1 MKKRWLLFTAV
12 AAAGILAAGIFLLP
26 LAYFSLFPAEGIV
39 EEEGALPES
48 LGAAP
53 RQLLETFWYPAGE
66 ERDEVPWE
74 SIKDHVEYR
83 KDVLGPQLH
92 ERAFGLVGLE
102 EDESFWKNLW
112 NIKGEDWYLIE
123 APVEKEGRESLL
135 TVVMNDGLLPFLVRC
150 QAEREPSDGEMEK
163 ALRALQELSLEQD
176 GKLRA
181 YTEEI
186 DGIYG
191 DCPDY
196 WHQVIELYISLLPET
211 EQQVELP
218 PQIPLWECCLRGT
231 WQICADEREIA
242 LVCVM
247 GKGSLVLYY
256 DAVAEKFCGFR
267 FWPPEGWR

>member
-1 MKKRWLLFTAV
+1 MSVYEKEQ
-12 AAAGILAAGIFLLP
+12 IFL
-26 LAYFSLFPAEGIV
+26 FPGEGIV

-53 RQLLETFWYPAGE
+53 GQLLETLLLPAGE

-83 KDVLGPQLH
+83 KEVLGHQVH
-92 ERAFGLVGLE
+92 ERAF
-102 EDESFWKNLW
+102 
-112 NIKGEDWYLIE
+112 
-123 APVEKEGRESLL
+123 
-135 TVVMNDGLLPFLVRC
+135 GLLPFLVRC

-176 GKLRA
+176 GKLRV

-196 WHQVIELYISLLPET
+196 RHQVIELYISLLPET
-211 EQQVELP
+211 EQQMELP

-256 DAVAEKFCGFR
+256 DAVAEELCGFR